1 MSESGH
7 ILVVEDDPQLRRTL
21 RTILAAQGFDA
32 WVAQKAGEALDLIR
46 SEKFDLVILDIN
58 LPDMTGFEVCRAIRA
73 GFGAQIIVLTV
84 RDSEEDKL
92 AAFSAGA
99 DDYVTKPF
107 QAGELLARIRSH
119 LRRQVAKVKL
129 TSDVLRFDDCAIDFL
144 RRTITR
150 QGERVSLPPKQFQLL
165 RYLASNRGKALSH
178 RALLQAVWGVEY
190 GEETNL
196 LHASIAQLRKKIER
210 DPSAPQYIV
219 SIPWFGYR
227 FNVPT
232 EDENTGRSPTDL

>member
-7 ILVVEDDPQLRRTL
+7 ILVVEDDLPLRRTIRSL
-21 RTILAAQGFDA
+21 LVAQGFDA
-32 WVAQKAGEALDLIR
+32 WAAQTGGEALDLIR

-58 LPDMTGFEVCRAIRA
+58 LPDMTGVQVCREIRA
-73 GFGAQIIVLTV
+73 GSNVVILALTV
-84 RDSEEDKL
+84 REGEEDKL
-92 AAFSAGA
+92 AAFNAGA

-107 QAGELLARIRSH
+107 KAGELLARIRAH
-119 LRRQVAKVKL
+119 LRRHAATTEL
-129 TSDVLRFDDCAIDFL
+129 SSDVLRFDDCVIDL
-144 RRTITR
+144 PRRSITR

-196 LHASIAQLRKKIER
+196 LHASIAHLRKKLER
-210 DPSAPQYIV
+210 DPNAPRYIV
-219 SIPWFGYR
+219 TIPWFGYR
-227 FNVPT
+227 FIVPS
-232 EDENTGRSPTDL
+232 ENEKT

>member
-7 ILVVEDDPQLRRTL
+7 ILVVEDDAQLRRTL

-46 SEKFDLVILDIN
+46 SEKFDVVILDIN

-73 GFGAQIIVLTV
+73 GFDALIIVLTV
-84 RDSEEDKL
+84 RDCEEDKL

-107 QAGELLARIRSH
+107 KAGELLARIRSH
-119 LRRQVAKVKL
+119 LRRQVAKAKV
-129 TSDVLRFDDCAIDFL
+129 TSDVLRFDECAIDFL

-178 RALLQAVWGVEY
+178 RALLQAVWGAEY

-196 LHASIAQLRKKIER
+196 LHASIAHLRKKLER
-210 DPSAPQYIV
+210 DPNAPRYIV
-219 SIPWFGYR
+219 TIPWFGYR
-227 FNVPT
+227 FILPS
-232 EDENTGRSPTDL
+232 ENETT